1 MTIHL
6 DTLDVGVAALL
17 VLVNAAASLA
27 LGLQVHRQLLWSA
40 FRMVVQL
47 LLVGLVLRA
56 VFAASSVPATL
67 GIVALMI
74 LAAAREVAVR
84 PRQRLAHGGN
94 FRIGAL
100 VVTVSGIV
108 TVALALATAIRPV
121 PWHDPRYAIPLMGIV
136 LGSVLNSASL
146 GLDSFFEDVRA
157 RRPAIEARLALGDSA
172 RQALAVTVQAA
183 IRRGMI
189 PLVNQMSA
197 AGIITLP
204 GIMTGQLLAGMDP
217 LEAAKYQILLLFL
230 LSGAGGL
237 AAAGAVWLAARSVTD
252 ERDRL
257 RVDRLQAPAKRRV
270 HAEGRGTR
278 SRAG

>member
-84 PRQRLAHGGN
+84 PG
-94 FRIGAL
+94 
-100 VVTVSGIV
+100 SGWR
-108 TVALALATAIRPV
+108 TAATFA
-121 PWHDPRYAIPLMGIV
+121 
-136 LGSVLNSASL
+136 SV
-146 GLDSFFEDVRA
+146 R
-157 RRPAIEARLALGDSA
+157 
-172 RQALAVTVQAA
+172 
-183 IRRGMI
+183 
-189 PLVNQMSA
+189 
-197 AGIITLP
+197 
-204 GIMTGQLLAGMDP
+204 
-217 LEAAKYQILLLFL
+217 
-230 LSGAGGL
+230 
-237 AAAGAVWLAARSVTD
+237 WW
-252 ERDRL
+252 
-257 RVDRLQAPAKRRV
+257 
-270 HAEGRGTR
+270 
-278 SRAG
+278 